1 MAKMNE
7 NERKVDLKIGSDS
20 VSSFIKK
27 NISIICMLFLL
38 SGPIIDFVTGVML
51 HIFDISLTLGLVLR
65 ILFLFFIFYVTTFIY
80 NKKNNLLYY
89 GIFIIYLLLFILGLA
104 LFKDNPNYFREIQ
117 NTFRLFYF
125 PLLLISLFSIRKEI
139 KISNISL
146 VITLCLYLILIFI
159 PLALGIG
166 FESYAIT
173 KEGTLGFYNSANEI
187 SAIIAILT
195 PILFI
200 IFYESKNIIFKLFIT
215 FIYFVVILSVGTKT
229 PLLALII
236 SLFVVFIYILYKS
249 IVDKKYHI
257 VTTFTAII
265 VALSLVVIIVA
276 PRTSFYNNIEVHLN
290 YLKVDNIFDIFK
302 DKELVD
308 HFIFSQRLTFLNNK
322 EKIYDESNTYQKLFG
337 LGYYDNGKEL
347 KSIEMDYFDVYY
359 NQGVVGFI
367 IFFVPYIYVL
377 ISVLRE
383 RNCFSF
389 RQLMLYLSLFLV
401 IVLSLFTGHI
411 ITAPSVSLIV
421 CFILLSLTKKDKKEL
436 LFTGVNLNIGG
447 IEKSLVN
454 LVNRIDKDKYKVTI
468 ILEEKEGELLEKLD
482 KSIEVKEF
490 KVSNNSNKIFR
501 KVVNLIRR
509 CTYSIFN
516 YHTYDFSCCYATY
529 SYSGNKIT
537 RLSSL
542 NNSIYIHSDYSYI
555 YPDLEDFRRF
565 FDTRDIYD
573 FKTIFFVSNESRH
586 KFTKIYPGLKDRC
599 LVFNNFI
606 NILEIESLSNEK
618 ISLTKPR
625 GKTLFVFVGR
635 LDDVSKKLGRAFKL
649 VSSLDKVMFWVVGD
663 GPSKDEY
670 IKEVKKLGIED
681 KVVFVGS
688 KINPYPYI
696 KRADYL
702 ILTSNYEGFPV
713 VYLEGLAL
721 KKKLITTIK
730 VSDDVIKTGKNYGE
744 VIPTNDRKMLEQV
757 REILNSKDK
766 KDISLDLEEIQNMRM
781 KKLETIFDGGDF

>member
-1 MAKMNE
+1 M
-7 NERKVDLKIGSDS
+7 
-20 VSSFIKK
+20 SSFIKK

-38 SGPIIDFVTGVML
+38 SGPIIDFITGVML

-65 ILFLFFIFYVTTFIY
+65 ILFLFFIFYVATFIY
-80 NKKNNLLYY
+80 KKKSNLVYF
-89 GIFIIYLLLFILGLA
+89 GIFGIYLLLFILGLT
-104 LFKDNPNYFREIQ
+104 LFKENPNYFREIQ
-117 NTFRLFYF
+117 NAFRLFYF

-139 KISNISL
+139 KITTLSL

-159 PLALGIG
+159 PLALGVG

-200 IFYESKNIIFKLFIT
+200 IFYESKNLIFKLFIT
-215 FIYFVVILSVGTKT
+215 FIYLVVILSVGTKT

-249 IVDKKYHI
+249 FIDKKYHV

-265 VALSLVVIIVA
+265 VALGLVLIIVA
-276 PRTSFYNNIEVHLN
+276 PRTSFYKNIEVHLD

-302 DKELVD
+302 DERLVD

-322 EKIYDESNTYQKLFG
+322 EKLYDEANTYQKIFG

-359 NQGVVGFI
+359 NQGVAGFI

-377 ISVLRE
+377 ISVLQE
-383 RNCFSF
+383 RKAFSF
-389 RQLMLYLSLFLV
+389 RQLMLYLSLFLI

-411 ITAPSVSLIV
+411 ITAPAVSGLV
-421 CFILLSLTKKDKKEL
+421 SFILLSLVKNDKKCL
-436 LFTGVNLNIGG
+436 LFTGVNLKLGG

-454 LVNRIDKDKYKVTI
+454 LVNKIDKNKYQVTI
-468 ILEEKEGELLEKLD
+468 ILEEAKGELLEKLD
-482 KSIEVKEF
+482 KSIKVKEF
-490 KVSNNSNKIFR
+490 KVSNNKNKIIR
-501 KVVNLIRR
+501 KGVNILRR
-509 CTYSIFN
+509 CSYALFN
-516 YHTYDFSCCYATY
+516 YHTFDFSCCYATY
-529 SYSGNKIT
+529 SYSGNKISK
-537 RLSSL
+537 LSSI
-542 NNSIYIHSDYSYI
+542 NNSIYVHSDYSYI

-565 FDTRDIYD
+565 FDTRGIYD
-573 FKTIFFVSNESRH
+573 FKTIFFVSLESCR
-586 KFTKIYPGLKDRC
+586 KFTKIYPFLKNRC
-599 LVFNNFI
+599 FVFNNFI
-606 NILEIESLSNEK
+606 NLEEIETLSKEK

-635 LDDVSKKLGRAFKL
+635 LDDASKKLGRAFKL
-649 VSSLDKVMFWVVGD
+649 VANFDNVVLWVVGD
-663 GPSKDEY
+663 GPSREDY
-670 IKEVKKLGIED
+670 VKEVNKLKIED
-681 KVVFVGS
+681 RVVFVGS
-688 KINPYPYI
+688 KINPYPYM
-696 KRADYL
+696 KKGDYL
-702 ILTSNYEGFPV
+702 ILTSLYEGFPV

-730 VSDDVIKTGKNYGE
+730 VSDDYLKIGKNYGE
-744 VIPTNDRKMLEQV
+744 VIPSNEAKMLEKV
-757 REILNSKDK
+757 KEILNNK
-766 KDISLDLEEIQNMRM
+766 KKTDTFLDLEEIQNRRM
-781 KKLETIFDGGDF
+781 EKLETIFDGGDF

>member
-1 MAKMNE
+1 M
-7 NERKVDLKIGSDS
+7 
-20 VSSFIKK
+20 SSFVKK

-51 HIFDISLTLGLVLR
+51 HIFDVSLTLGLVLR
-65 ILFLFFIFYVTTFIY
+65 MLFLLFIFYVTTFIY

-89 GIFIIYLLLFILGLA
+89 GIFVIYLLFFILGLA

-117 NTFRLFYF
+117 NTVRMFYF
-125 PLLLISLFSIRKEI
+125 PLLLLSLFSIRKEL
-139 KISNISL
+139 KITSLSL
-146 VITLCLYLILIFI
+146 VITLCLYLVLIFI
-159 PLALGIG
+159 PLALGVG

-195 PILFI
+195 PVLFI
-200 IFYESKNIIFKLFIT
+200 IFYESKNVIFKLFIT

-236 SLFVVFIYILYKS
+236 SLCVVFIYILYKAFK
-249 IVDKKYHI
+249 DKKYHV
-257 VTTFTAII
+257 VTTFTAIV
-265 VALSLVVIIVA
+265 VALAIVVIVIA
-276 PRTSFYNNIEVHLN
+276 PRTSFYKNIEVHLD
-290 YLKVDNIFDIFK
+290 YLKVDDIFDIFK
-302 DKELVD
+302 EERLVD
-308 HFIFSQRLTFLNNK
+308 HFIFSQRLTFLHNK
-322 EKIYDESNTYQKLFG
+322 DRLYDNANPYQKLFG
-337 LGYYDNGKEL
+337 IGYYKDNGKEL

-367 IFFVPYIYVL
+367 IFFAPYIYVL
-377 ISVLRE
+377 ISVIGE
-383 RNCFSF
+383 RKMFSF
-389 RQLMLYLSLFLV
+389 RQLMMYLSLFLV
-401 IVLSLFTGHI
+401 IILSLFTGHI

-421 CFILLSLTKKDKKEL
+421 CFLLLSVVKKERKEL

-454 LVNRIDKDKYKVTI
+454 LVNKIDKDKYRVTI

-482 KSIEVKEF
+482 KSIVVKEF
-490 KVSNNSNKIFR
+490 KVSNNRNKIFR
-501 KVVNLIRR
+501 KVINLLRR
-509 CTYSIFN
+509 CTYSIFK

-529 SYSGNKIT
+529 SYSGNKIA
-537 RLSSL
+537 RIASL

-573 FKTIFFVSNESRH
+573 FKTIFFVSNEACR

-606 NILEIESLSNEK
+606 DVEKIESLSKEK

-649 VSSLDKVMFWVVGD
+649 VESLDNVVLWVVGD
-663 GPSKDEY
+663 GPSKDDY
-670 IKEVKKLGIED
+670 VKEVKKLKIED
-681 KVVFVGS
+681 RVVFVGS
-688 KINPYPYI
+688 KINPYPYM

-730 VSDDVIKTGKNYGE
+730 VSDDMIKIGKNYGE
-744 VIPTNDRKMLEQV
+744 VIPFNEKKMIEKVKEVLTSKEK
-757 REILNSKDK
+757 REVSLN
-766 KDISLDLEEIQNMRM
+766 IEEIRDERM
-781 KKLETIFDGGDF
+781 KKLETIFDGGEF

>member
-1 MAKMNE
+1 MTT
-7 NERKVDLKIGSDS
+7 
-20 VSSFIKK
+20 FIKK

-51 HIFDISLTLGLVLR
+51 HIFDVSLTLGLILR
-65 ILFLFFIFYVTTFIY
+65 LLFLFFIFYITTFIY

-104 LFKDNPNYFREIQ
+104 IFKDNPNYFKEIQ
-117 NTFRLFYF
+117 NTFRVFYF
-125 PLLLISLFSIRKEI
+125 PLLLFSLFSIRKEI
-139 KISNISL
+139 KITNLSL
-146 VITLCLYLILIFI
+146 VLMLIFYLILIFV
-159 PLALGIG
+159 PLVLGVG

-187 SAIIAILT
+187 SGIISITT
-195 PILFI
+195 PLLFI
-200 IFYESKNIIFKLFIT
+200 IFYESKNLIFKLFIT
-215 FIYFVVILSVGTKT
+215 FIYFSVILSVGTKT
-229 PLLALII
+229 PLLSLII
-236 SLFVVFIYILYKS
+236 CLFVIFIYILYKS
-249 IVDKKYHI
+249 CVLKKYKLVSTFLAI
-257 VTTFTAII
+257 VVSF
-265 VALSLVVIIVA
+265 SLVLILII
-276 PRTSFYNNIEVHLN
+276 PKTNFYKNIEVHLD
-290 YLKVDNIFDIFK
+290 YLKVDNIFEIFK
-302 DKELVD
+302 ERKLVD
-308 HFIFSQRLTFLNNK
+308 HFIFSQRLTFLDNK
-322 EKIYDESNTYQKLFG
+322 SNYYSDASLYQKLFG
-337 LGYYDNGKEL
+337 LGYCDNGKEL

-359 NQGVVGFI
+359 NQGLFGFV
-367 IFFVPYIYVL
+367 IFFGPYIYVL
-377 ISVLRE
+377 VALFEEQRKFNFRE
-383 RNCFSF
+383 I
-389 RQLMLYLSLFLV
+389 MLYLSLFLV
-401 IVLSLFTGHI
+401 LILSLFTGHI
-411 ITAPSVSLIV
+411 ITAPSVSIV
-421 CFILLSLTKKDKKEL
+421 VSFIILSIFNKEKKDL

-454 LVNRIDKDKYKVTI
+454 LVNKIDKNKYNVSI
-468 ILEEKEGELLEKLD
+468 ILEKKEGELLEKLD

-490 KVSNNSNKIFR
+490 KVSNNKNKVIR
-501 KVVNLIRR
+501 KVVNILRR

-537 RLSSL
+537 RLSSV
-542 NNSIYIHSDYSYI
+542 NNSIYIHSDYSYV

-565 FDTRDIYD
+565 FDTRNIYD

-606 NILEIESLSNEK
+606 NIYEIESLSNEK

-649 VSSLDKVMFWVVGD
+649 VSSLDKVILWVVGD
-663 GPSKDEY
+663 GPSRDIY
-670 IKEVKKLGIED
+670 QKEVKKLGIED

-730 VSDDVIKTGKNYGE
+730 VSDDVIKIGKNYGD
-744 VIPTNDRKMLEQV
+744 VIPTNEKKMLEQV

-766 KDISLDLEEIQNMRM
+766 KGVFLDLEEIQNMRM

>member
-1 MAKMNE
+1 M
-7 NERKVDLKIGSDS
+7 
-20 VSSFIKK
+20 SSFIKK

-38 SGPIIDFVTGVML
+38 SGPIIDFITGVML

-65 ILFLFFIFYVTTFIY
+65 ILFLFFIFYVATFIY
-80 NKKNNLLYY
+80 KKKSNLVYF
-89 GIFIIYLLLFILGLA
+89 GIFGIYLLLFILGLT
-104 LFKDNPNYFREIQ
+104 LFKENPNYFREIQ

-139 KISNISL
+139 KITTLSL

-200 IFYESKNIIFKLFIT
+200 IFYESKNLIFKLFIT
-215 FIYFVVILSVGTKT
+215 FIYLVVILSVGTKT

-249 IVDKKYHI
+249 FIDKKYHV

-265 VALSLVVIIVA
+265 VALGLVLIIA
-276 PRTSFYNNIEVHLN
+276 LPKTSFYKNIEVHLD
-290 YLKVDNIFDIFK
+290 YLKVDSIFDIFK
-302 DKELVD
+302 DEKLVD

-322 EKIYDESNTYQKLFG
+322 EKLYDKSNTYQKIFG

-359 NQGVVGFI
+359 NQGVAGFI
-367 IFFVPYIYVL
+367 IFFVPYIYIL
-377 ISVLRE
+377 ISVLQE
-383 RNCFSF
+383 RKAFSF
-389 RQLMLYLSLFLV
+389 RQLMLYLSLFLI

-411 ITAPSVSLIV
+411 IIAPAVSGLV
-421 CFILLSLTKKDKKEL
+421 SFILLSLVKDDKKTL
-436 LFTGVNLNIGG
+436 LFTGVNLKLGG

-454 LVNRIDKDKYKVTI
+454 LVNKIDKNKYQVTI
-468 ILEEKEGELLEKLD
+468 ILEEAKGELLEKLD
-482 KSIEVKEF
+482 KSIKVKEF
-490 KVSNNSNKIFR
+490 KVSNNKNKIIR
-501 KVVNLIRR
+501 KGVNILRR
-509 CTYSIFN
+509 CSYALFN
-516 YHTYDFSCCYATY
+516 YHTFDFSCCYATY
-529 SYSGNKIT
+529 SYSGNKISK
-537 RLSSL
+537 LSSI
-542 NNSIYIHSDYSYI
+542 NNSIYVHSDYSYI

-565 FDTRDIYD
+565 FDTRGIYD
-573 FKTIFFVSNESRH
+573 FKTIFFVSLESCR
-586 KFTKIYPGLKDRC
+586 KFTKIYPFLKNRC
-599 LVFNNFI
+599 FVFNNFI
-606 NILEIESLSNEK
+606 NLEEIETLSKEK

-635 LDDVSKKLGRAFKL
+635 LDDASKKLGRAFKL
-649 VSSLDKVMFWVVGD
+649 VANLDNVVLWVVGD
-663 GPSKDEY
+663 GPSKEDY
-670 IKEVKKLGIED
+670 VKEVKKLKIED
-681 KVVFVGS
+681 RVIFVGS
-688 KINPYPYI
+688 KINPYPYM
-696 KRADYL
+696 KKGDYL
-702 ILTSNYEGFPV
+702 ILTSLYEGFPV

-730 VSDDVIKTGKNYGE
+730 VSDDYLKIGKNYGE
-744 VIPTNDRKMLEQV
+744 VIPSNV
-757 REILNSKDK
+757 RE
-766 KDISLDLEEIQNMRM
+766 
-781 KKLETIFDGGDF
+781 G

>member
-1 MAKMNE
+1 M
-7 NERKVDLKIGSDS
+7 
-20 VSSFIKK
+20 SSFVKK

-51 HIFDISLTLGLVLR
+51 HIFDVSLTLGLVLR
-65 ILFLFFIFYVTTFIY
+65 MLFLLFIFYVTTFIY
-80 NKKNNLLYY
+80 NNKNNLLYY
-89 GIFIIYLLLFILGLA
+89 GIFVIYLLLFILGLA

-117 NTFRLFYF
+117 NTVRMFYF
-125 PLLLISLFSIRKEI
+125 PLLLLSLFSIRKEL
-139 KISNISL
+139 KITSLSL
-146 VITLCLYLILIFI
+146 VITLCLYLVLIFI
-159 PLALGIG
+159 PLALGVG

-195 PILFI
+195 PVLFI
-200 IFYESKNIIFKLFIT
+200 IFYESKNVIFKLFIT

-236 SLFVVFIYILYKS
+236 SLCVVFIYILYKAFK
-249 IVDKKYHI
+249 DKKYHV
-257 VTTFTAII
+257 VTTFTAIV
-265 VALSLVVIIVA
+265 VALAIVVIVIA
-276 PRTSFYNNIEVHLN
+276 PRTSFYKNIEVHLD
-290 YLKVDNIFDIFK
+290 YLKVDDIFDIFK
-302 DKELVD
+302 EERLVD
-308 HFIFSQRLTFLNNK
+308 HFIFSQRLTFLHNK
-322 EKIYDESNTYQKLFG
+322 DRLYDNANPYQKLFG
-337 LGYYDNGKEL
+337 IGYYKDNGKEL

-367 IFFVPYIYVL
+367 IFFAPYIYVL
-377 ISVLRE
+377 ISVIGE
-383 RNCFSF
+383 RKMFSF
-389 RQLMLYLSLFLV
+389 RQLMMYLSLFLV
-401 IVLSLFTGHI
+401 IILSLFTGHI

-421 CFILLSLTKKDKKEL
+421 CFLLLSVVKKERKEL

-454 LVNRIDKDKYKVTI
+454 LVNKIDKDKYRVTI

-482 KSIEVKEF
+482 KSIVVKEF
-490 KVSNNSNKIFR
+490 KVSNNRNKIFR
-501 KVVNLIRR
+501 KVINLLRR
-509 CTYSIFN
+509 CTYSIFK

-529 SYSGNKIT
+529 SYSGNKIA
-537 RLSSL
+537 RIASL

-573 FKTIFFVSNESRH
+573 FKTIFFVSNEACR

-606 NILEIESLSNEK
+606 DVEKIESLSKEK

-649 VSSLDKVMFWVVGD
+649 VESLDNVVLWVVGD
-663 GPSKDEY
+663 GPSKDDY
-670 IKEVKKLGIED
+670 VKEVKKLKIED
-681 KVVFVGS
+681 RVVFVGS
-688 KINPYPYI
+688 KINPYPYM

-730 VSDDVIKTGKNYGE
+730 VSDDMIKIGKNYGE
-744 VIPTNDRKMLEQV
+744 VIPFNEKKMIEKVKEVLTSKEK
-757 REILNSKDK
+757 REVSLN
-766 KDISLDLEEIQNMRM
+766 IEEIQDERM
-781 KKLETIFDGGDF
+781 KKLETIFDGGEF

>member
-1 MAKMNE
+1 M
-7 NERKVDLKIGSDS
+7 
-20 VSSFIKK
+20 SSFIKK

-65 ILFLFFIFYVTTFIY
+65 ILFLFFIFYVATFIY
-80 NKKNNLLYY
+80 KKKNNLVYF
-89 GIFIIYLLLFILGLA
+89 GIFGIYLLLFILGLT
-104 LFKDNPNYFREIQ
+104 LFKVNPNYFREIQ

-139 KISNISL
+139 KITTLSL

-159 PLALGIG
+159 PLALGVG

-195 PILFI
+195 PILFL
-200 IFYESKNIIFKLFIT
+200 IFYEGKNLIFKLFIT
-215 FIYFVVILSVGTKT
+215 FIYLVVILSVGTKT

-236 SLFVVFIYILYKS
+236 SLFVVFIYILYKAF
-249 IVDKKYHI
+249 IDKKYHV

-265 VALSLVVIIVA
+265 VALSLVVILII
-276 PRTSFYNNIEVHLN
+276 PRTNFYKNIEVHLD
-290 YLKVDNIFDIFK
+290 YLKVDSIFDIFK
-302 DKELVD
+302 DEKLVD

-322 EKIYDESNTYQKLFG
+322 EKLYDKSNTYQKIFG

-377 ISVLRE
+377 ISVLQE
-383 RNCFSF
+383 RKAFSF

-411 ITAPSVSLIV
+411 ITAPAVSGFV
-421 CFILLSLTKKDKKEL
+421 SFILLSLVKNDKKSL
-436 LFTGVNLNIGG
+436 LFTGVNLKLGG

-454 LVNRIDKDKYKVTI
+454 LVNKIDKNKYQVTI
-468 ILEEKEGELLEKLD
+468 ILEDAKGELLEKLD
-482 KSIEVKEF
+482 KSIKVKEF
-490 KVSNNSNKIFR
+490 KVSNNKNKIIR
-501 KVVNLIRR
+501 KGINILRR
-509 CTYSIFN
+509 CSYALFN
-516 YHTYDFSCCYATY
+516 YHTFDFSCCYATY
-529 SYSGNKIT
+529 SYSGNKISK
-537 RLSSL
+537 LSSI
-542 NNSIYIHSDYSYI
+542 NNSIYVHSDYSYI

-565 FDTRDIYD
+565 FDTRGIYD
-573 FKTIFFVSNESRH
+573 FKTIFFVSSESCR
-586 KFTKIYPGLKDRC
+586 KFTKIYPFLKNRC
-599 LVFNNFI
+599 FVFNNFI
-606 NILEIESLSNEK
+606 NLEEIEALSKEK

-649 VSSLDKVMFWVVGD
+649 VESLNNVILWVVGD
-663 GPSKDEY
+663 GPSKDNY
-670 IKEVKKLGIED
+670 VKEVKRLKIED
-681 KVVFVGS
+681 RVIFVGS
-688 KINPYPYI
+688 KINPYPYM
-696 KRADYL
+696 KKSDYL

-721 KKKLITTIK
+721 KKRLITTIK
-730 VSDDVIKTGKNYGE
+730 VSDDVIKIGKNYGE
-744 VIPTNDRKMLEQV
+744 VIPTNDVKMIEQV
-757 REILNSKDK
+757 KEILKSKEK
-766 KDISLDLEEIQNMRM
+766 QEISLDIEKIQELRM
-781 KKLETIFDGGDF
+781 KKLESIFDGGDF

>member
-1 MAKMNE
+1 M
-7 NERKVDLKIGSDS
+7 
-20 VSSFIKK
+20 SSFIKK

-65 ILFLFFIFYVTTFIY
+65 ILFLFFIFYVATFIY
-80 NKKNNLLYY
+80 KKKSNLVYF
-89 GIFIIYLLLFILGLA
+89 GIFGIYLLLFILGLT
-104 LFKDNPNYFREIQ
+104 LFKENPNYFREIQ

-139 KISNISL
+139 KITTLSL

-159 PLALGIG
+159 PLALGVG

-187 SAIIAILT
+187 SAVIAILT

-200 IFYESKNIIFKLFIT
+200 IFYESKNLIFKLFIT
-215 FIYFVVILSVGTKT
+215 FIYLVVILSVGTKT

-249 IVDKKYHI
+249 FIDKKYHV

-265 VALSLVVIIVA
+265 VALGLVLIIA
-276 PRTSFYNNIEVHLN
+276 LPKTSFYKNIEVHLD

-302 DKELVD
+302 DERLVD

-322 EKIYDESNTYQKLFG
+322 EKLYDEANTYQKIFG

-359 NQGVVGFI
+359 NQGVAGFI

-377 ISVLRE
+377 ISVLQE
-383 RNCFSF
+383 RKAFSF
-389 RQLMLYLSLFLV
+389 RQLMLYLSLFLI

-411 ITAPSVSLIV
+411 ITAPAVSGLV
-421 CFILLSLTKKDKKEL
+421 SFILLSLVKNDKKCL
-436 LFTGVNLNIGG
+436 LFTGVNLKLGG

-454 LVNRIDKDKYKVTI
+454 LVNKIDKNKYQVTI
-468 ILEEKEGELLEKLD
+468 ILEDAKGELLEKLD
-482 KSIEVKEF
+482 KSINVKEF
-490 KVSNNSNKIFR
+490 KVSNNKNKIIR
-501 KVVNLIRR
+501 KGVNILRR
-509 CTYSIFN
+509 CSYALFN
-516 YHTYDFSCCYATY
+516 YHTFDFSCCYATY
-529 SYSGNKIT
+529 SYSGNKISK
-537 RLSSL
+537 LSSI
-542 NNSIYIHSDYSYI
+542 NNSIYVHSDYSYI

-565 FDTRDIYD
+565 FDTRGIYD
-573 FKTIFFVSNESRH
+573 FKTIFFVSLESCR
-586 KFTKIYPGLKDRC
+586 KFTKIYPFLKNRC
-599 LVFNNFI
+599 FVFNNFI
-606 NILEIESLSNEK
+606 NLEEIEILSKEK

-635 LDDVSKKLGRAFKL
+635 LDDASKKLGRAFKL
-649 VSSLDKVMFWVVGD
+649 VANLDNVVLWVVGD
-663 GPSKDEY
+663 GPSREDY
-670 IKEVKKLGIED
+670 VKEVKKLKIED
-681 KVVFVGS
+681 RVIFVGS
-688 KINPYPYI
+688 KINPYPYM
-696 KRADYL
+696 KKGDYL
-702 ILTSNYEGFPV
+702 ILTSLYEGFPV

-730 VSDDVIKTGKNYGE
+730 VSDDYLKIGKNYGE
-744 VIPTNDRKMLEQV
+744 VIPSNEMKMLEKV
-757 REILNSKDK
+757 KEILNSKK
-766 KDISLDLEEIQNMRM
+766 KTDTFLDLEEIQNVRM
-781 KKLETIFDGGDF
+781 EKLETIFDGGDF

>member
-1 MAKMNE
+1 M
-7 NERKVDLKIGSDS
+7 
-20 VSSFIKK
+20 SSFIKK
-27 NISIICMLFLL
+27 NISIICMLFIL

-51 HIFDISLTLGLVLR
+51 HVFDISLTLGLILR
-65 ILFLFFIFYVTTFIY
+65 VLFLFFIFYVTTFIY

-89 GIFIIYLLLFILGLA
+89 GIFVIYLLLFILGLT

-117 NTFRLFYF
+117 NTVRMFYF
-125 PLLLISLFSIRKEI
+125 PLLLLSLFSIKKEI
-139 KISNISL
+139 KITSLSL
-146 VITLCLYLILIFI
+146 VITLCLYLVLIFI
-159 PLALGIG
+159 PLVLGVG

-200 IFYESKNIIFKLFIT
+200 IFYESKNVIFKLFIT
-215 FIYFVVILSVGTKT
+215 FIYLVVILSVGTKT

-236 SLFVVFIYILYKS
+236 SLCVVFIYILYKAF
-249 IVDKKYHI
+249 IDKKYHI
-257 VTTFTAII
+257 VTTFTAIVI
-265 VALSLVVIIVA
+265 ALSLVIIVIA
-276 PRTSFYNNIEVHLN
+276 PRTSFYKNIEVHLN
-290 YLKVDNIFDIFK
+290 YLKVDNILDIFK
-302 DKELVD
+302 DKKLVD

-322 EKIYDESNTYQKLFG
+322 EKLYDKSNTYQKLFG
-337 LGYYDNGKEL
+337 IGYYNDNGKEL

-359 NQGVVGFI
+359 NQGIVGFI
-367 IFFVPYIYVL
+367 IFFVPYIYILV
-377 ISVLRE
+377 SVINE
-383 RNCFSF
+383 RKDSSF

-401 IVLSLFTGHI
+401 IILSLFTGHI

-421 CFILLSLTKKDKKEL
+421 CFLLLSIIKKEKKEL

-454 LVNRIDKDKYKVTI
+454 LVNKIDKDKYRVTI
-468 ILEEKEGELLEKLD
+468 ILEEKEGKLLERLD

-490 KVSNNSNKIFR
+490 RVSNNKNKVVR
-501 KVVNLIRR
+501 RVVNLLRR
-509 CTYSIFN
+509 CTYTIFN

-542 NNSIYIHSDYSYI
+542 NNSIYVHSDYSYI
-555 YPDLEDFRRF
+555 YPDLEDFRCF

-573 FKTIFFVSNESRH
+573 FKTIFFVSNESCR
-586 KFTKIYPGLKDRC
+586 KFTKIYPGLKSRC

-606 NILEIESLSNEK
+606 DVSEIESLSKER
-618 ISLTKPR
+618 ISLSKPR

-649 VSSLDKVMFWVVGD
+649 VASLDKAILWVVGD
-663 GPSKDEY
+663 GPSREDYKR
-670 IKEVKKLGIED
+670 EVKKLGIEE
-681 KVVFVGS
+681 KVVFLGS
-688 KINPYPYI
+688 KTNPYPYM

-721 KKKLITTIK
+721 KKELITTIK
-730 VSDDVIKTGKNYGE
+730 VSDDVIKIGKNYGE
-744 VIPTNDRKMLEQV
+744 VIPTNDKKMLERV
-757 REILNSKDK
+757 KEILSSKDK
-766 KDISLDLEEIQNMRM
+766 EKVTLNIEEIQNMRM
-781 KKLETIFDGGDF
+781 EKLEAIFDGGDF

>member
-1 MAKMNE
+1 M
-7 NERKVDLKIGSDS
+7 
-20 VSSFIKK
+20 SSFIKK

-65 ILFLFFIFYVTTFIY
+65 ILFLFFIFYVATFIY
-80 NKKNNLLYY
+80 KKKSNLVYF
-89 GIFIIYLLLFILGLA
+89 GIFGIYLLLFILGLT
-104 LFKDNPNYFREIQ
+104 LFKENPNYFREIQ

-139 KISNISL
+139 KITTLSL

-159 PLALGIG
+159 PLALGVG

-200 IFYESKNIIFKLFIT
+200 IFYESKNLIFKLFIT
-215 FIYFVVILSVGTKT
+215 FIYLVVILSVGTKT

-249 IVDKKYHI
+249 FIDKKYHV

-265 VALSLVVIIVA
+265 VALGLVLIIVA
-276 PRTSFYNNIEVHLN
+276 PRTSFYKNIEVHLD

-302 DKELVD
+302 DERLVD

-322 EKIYDESNTYQKLFG
+322 EKLYDEANTYQKIFG

-359 NQGVVGFI
+359 NQGVAGFI

-377 ISVLRE
+377 ISVLQE
-383 RNCFSF
+383 RKAFSF
-389 RQLMLYLSLFLV
+389 RQLMLYLSLFLI

-411 ITAPSVSLIV
+411 ITAPAVSGLV
-421 CFILLSLTKKDKKEL
+421 SFILLSLVKNDKKCL
-436 LFTGVNLNIGG
+436 LFTGVNLKLGG

-454 LVNRIDKDKYKVTI
+454 LVNKIDKNKYQVTI
-468 ILEEKEGELLEKLD
+468 ILEDAKGELLEKLD
-482 KSIEVKEF
+482 KSINVKEF
-490 KVSNNSNKIFR
+490 KVSNNKNKIIR
-501 KVVNLIRR
+501 KGVNILRR
-509 CTYSIFN
+509 CSYALFN
-516 YHTYDFSCCYATY
+516 YHTFDFSCCYATY
-529 SYSGNKIT
+529 SYSGNKISK
-537 RLSSL
+537 LSSI
-542 NNSIYIHSDYSYI
+542 NNSIYVHSDYSYI

-565 FDTRDIYD
+565 FDTRGIYD
-573 FKTIFFVSNESRH
+573 FKTIFFVSLESCR
-586 KFTKIYPGLKDRC
+586 KFTKIYPFLKNRC
-599 LVFNNFI
+599 FVFNNFI
-606 NILEIESLSNEK
+606 NLEEIDALSKEK

-635 LDDVSKKLGRAFKL
+635 LDDASKKLGRAFKL
-649 VSSLDKVMFWVVGD
+649 VANFDNVVLWVVGD
-663 GPSKDEY
+663 GPSREDY
-670 IKEVKKLGIED
+670 VKEVKKLKIED
-681 KVVFVGS
+681 RVVFVGS
-688 KINPYPYI
+688 KINPYPYM
-696 KRADYL
+696 KKGDYL
-702 ILTSNYEGFPV
+702 ILTSLYEGFPV

-730 VSDDVIKTGKNYGE
+730 VSDDYLKIGKNYGE
-744 VIPTNDRKMLEQV
+744 VIPSNEMKMLEKV
-757 REILNSKDK
+757 KEILNSKK
-766 KDISLDLEEIQNMRM
+766 KTDTFLDLEEIQNVRM
-781 KKLETIFDGGDF
+781 EKLETIFDGGDF

>member
-1 MAKMNE
+1 M
-7 NERKVDLKIGSDS
+7 
-20 VSSFIKK
+20 SSFIKK

-65 ILFLFFIFYVTTFIY
+65 ILFLFFIFYVATFIY
-80 NKKNNLLYY
+80 KKKSNLVYF
-89 GIFIIYLLLFILGLA
+89 GIFGIYLLLFILGLT
-104 LFKDNPNYFREIQ
+104 LFKENPNYFREIQ

-139 KISNISL
+139 KITTLSL

-159 PLALGIG
+159 PLALGVG

-200 IFYESKNIIFKLFIT
+200 IFYESKNLIFKLFIT
-215 FIYFVVILSVGTKT
+215 FIYLVVILSVGTKT

-249 IVDKKYHI
+249 FIDKKYHV

-265 VALSLVVIIVA
+265 VALGLVLIIVA
-276 PRTSFYNNIEVHLN
+276 PRTSFYKNIEVHLD

-302 DKELVD
+302 DERLVD

-322 EKIYDESNTYQKLFG
+322 EKLYDEANTYQKIFG

-359 NQGVVGFI
+359 NQGVAGFI

-377 ISVLRE
+377 ISVLQE
-383 RNCFSF
+383 RKAFSF
-389 RQLMLYLSLFLV
+389 RQLMLYLSLFLI

-411 ITAPSVSLIV
+411 ITAPAVSGLV
-421 CFILLSLTKKDKKEL
+421 SFILLSLVKNDKKCL
-436 LFTGVNLNIGG
+436 LFTGVNLKLGG

-454 LVNRIDKDKYKVTI
+454 LVNKIDKNKYQVTI
-468 ILEEKEGELLEKLD
+468 ILEDAKGELLEKLD
-482 KSIEVKEF
+482 KSINVKEF
-490 KVSNNSNKIFR
+490 KVSNNKNKIIR
-501 KVVNLIRR
+501 KGVNILRR
-509 CTYSIFN
+509 CSYALFN
-516 YHTYDFSCCYATY
+516 YHTFDFSCCYATY
-529 SYSGNKIT
+529 SYSGNKISK
-537 RLSSL
+537 LSSI
-542 NNSIYIHSDYSYI
+542 NNSIYVHSDYSYI

-565 FDTRDIYD
+565 FDTRGIYD
-573 FKTIFFVSNESRH
+573 FKTIFFVSLESCR
-586 KFTKIYPGLKDRC
+586 KFTKIYPFLKNRC
-599 LVFNNFI
+599 FVFNNFI
-606 NILEIESLSNEK
+606 NLEEIEALSKEK

-635 LDDVSKKLGRAFKL
+635 LDDASKKLGRAFKL
-649 VSSLDKVMFWVVGD
+649 VANFDNVVLWVVGD
-663 GPSKDEY
+663 GPSREDY
-670 IKEVKKLGIED
+670 VKEVKKLKIED
-681 KVVFVGS
+681 RVVFVGS
-688 KINPYPYI
+688 KINPYPYM
-696 KRADYL
+696 KKGDYL
-702 ILTSNYEGFPV
+702 ILTSLYEGFPV

-730 VSDDVIKTGKNYGE
+730 VSDDYLKIGKNYGE
-744 VIPTNDRKMLEQV
+744 VIPSNEMKMLEKV
-757 REILNSKDK
+757 KEILNSKK
-766 KDISLDLEEIQNMRM
+766 KTDTFLDLEEIQNVRM
-781 KKLETIFDGGDF
+781 EKLETIFDGGDF

>member
-1 MAKMNE
+1 M
-7 NERKVDLKIGSDS
+7 
-20 VSSFIKK
+20 SSFIKK

-65 ILFLFFIFYVTTFIY
+65 ILFLFFIFYVATFIY
-80 NKKNNLLYY
+80 KKKSNLVYF
-89 GIFIIYLLLFILGLA
+89 GIFGIYLLLFILGLT
-104 LFKDNPNYFREIQ
+104 LFKENPNYFREIQ

-139 KISNISL
+139 KITTLSL

-159 PLALGIG
+159 PLALGVG

-200 IFYESKNIIFKLFIT
+200 IFYESKNLIFKLFIT
-215 FIYFVVILSVGTKT
+215 FIYLVVILSVGTKT

-249 IVDKKYHI
+249 FIDKKYHV

-265 VALSLVVIIVA
+265 VALGLVLIIA
-276 PRTSFYNNIEVHLN
+276 LPKTSFYKNIEVHLD

-302 DKELVD
+302 DEKLVD

-322 EKIYDESNTYQKLFG
+322 EKLYDEANTYQKIFG

-359 NQGVVGFI
+359 NQGVIGFI

-377 ISVLRE
+377 ISVLQE
-383 RNCFSF
+383 RKAFSF
-389 RQLMLYLSLFLV
+389 RQLMLYLSLFLI

-411 ITAPSVSLIV
+411 ITAPAVSGLV
-421 CFILLSLTKKDKKEL
+421 SFILLSLVKDDKKSL
-436 LFTGVNLNIGG
+436 LFTGVNLKLGG

-454 LVNRIDKDKYKVTI
+454 LVNKIDKNKYQVTI
-468 ILEEKEGELLEKLD
+468 ILEDAKGELLEKLD
-482 KSIEVKEF
+482 KSIKVKEF
-490 KVSNNSNKIFR
+490 KVSNNKNKIIR
-501 KVVNLIRR
+501 KGINILRR
-509 CTYSIFN
+509 CVYALFN
-516 YHTYDFSCCYATY
+516 YHTFDFSCCYATY
-529 SYSGNKIT
+529 SYSGNKISK
-537 RLSSL
+537 LSSI
-542 NNSIYIHSDYSYI
+542 NNSIYVHSDYSYI

-565 FDTRDIYD
+565 FDTRGIYD
-573 FKTIFFVSNESRH
+573 FKTIFFVSLESCR
-586 KFTKIYPGLKDRC
+586 KFTKIYPSLKNRC
-599 LVFNNFI
+599 FVFNNFI
-606 NILEIESLSNEK
+606 NLEEIEALSKEK

-635 LDDVSKKLGRAFKL
+635 LDDASKKLGRAFKL
-649 VSSLDKVMFWVVGD
+649 VANLDNVVLWVVGD
-663 GPSKDEY
+663 GPSREDY
-670 IKEVKKLGIED
+670 VKEVKKLKIED
-681 KVVFVGS
+681 RVIFVGS
-688 KINPYPYI
+688 KINPYPYM
-696 KRADYL
+696 KKGDYL
-702 ILTSNYEGFPV
+702 ILTSLYEGFPV

-730 VSDDVIKTGKNYGE
+730 VSDDYLKIGKNYGE
-744 VIPTNDRKMLEQV
+744 VIPSNEMKMLEKV
-757 REILNSKDK
+757 KGILNNK
-766 KDISLDLEEIQNMRM
+766 KKTDTFLDLEEIQNMRM
-781 KKLETIFDGGDF
+781 EKLETIFDGGDF

>member
-1 MAKMNE
+1 M
-7 NERKVDLKIGSDS
+7 
-20 VSSFIKK
+20 SSFIKK

-51 HIFDISLTLGLVLR
+51 HIFDVSLTLGLVLR

-89 GIFIIYLLLFILGLA
+89 GIFGIYLLLFILGLA

-117 NTFRLFYF
+117 NTVRMFYF
-125 PLLLISLFSIRKEI
+125 PLLLLSLFSIRKEL
-139 KISNISL
+139 KITSLSL

-159 PLALGIG
+159 PLALGVG

-195 PILFI
+195 PVLFI
-200 IFYESKNIIFKLFIT
+200 IFYESKNVIFKLFIT

-236 SLFVVFIYILYKS
+236 SLCVVFVYILYKAFK
-249 IVDKKYHI
+249 DKKYHV

-276 PRTSFYNNIEVHLN
+276 PRTSFYKNIEVHLD

-302 DKELVD
+302 EERLVD
-308 HFIFSQRLTFLNNK
+308 HFIFSQRLTFLHNK
-322 EKIYDESNTYQKLFG
+322 DRLYDNANPYQKLFG
-337 LGYYDNGKEL
+337 IGYYKDNGKEL

-359 NQGVVGFI
+359 NQGIVGFI

-377 ISVLRE
+377 ISVLQE
-383 RNCFSF
+383 RNSFSF

-421 CFILLSLTKKDKKEL
+421 CFLLLSLTKKDKKEL

-454 LVNRIDKDKYKVTI
+454 LVNKIDKDKYRVTI
-468 ILEEKEGELLEKLD
+468 ILEKKEGELLEKLD
-482 KSIEVKEF
+482 KSIVVKEF
-490 KVSNNSNKIFR
+490 KVSNNRNKIFR
-501 KVVNLIRR
+501 KVVNLLRR

-537 RLSSL
+537 RISSL

-573 FKTIFFVSNESRH
+573 FKTIFFVSNEACR

-606 NILEIESLSNEK
+606 DVEKIEFLSKEK

-649 VSSLDKVMFWVVGD
+649 VESIDDVVLWVVGD
-663 GPSKDEY
+663 GPSKDDY
-670 IKEVKKLGIED
+670 VKEVKRLKIKD
-681 KVVFVGS
+681 RVVFIGS
-688 KINPYPYI
+688 KINPYPYM

-730 VSDDVIKTGKNYGE
+730 VSDDVIKIGKNSGE
-744 VIPTNDRKMLEQV
+744 VIPFNEKKMIEKV
-757 REILNSKDK
+757 KEILKSKEK
-766 KDISLDLEEIQNMRM
+766 REVSLDIEKIQDKRM
-781 KKLETIFDGGDF
+781 KKLENIFDGGEF

>member
-1 MAKMNE
+1 M
-7 NERKVDLKIGSDS
+7 
-20 VSSFIKK
+20 SSFIKK

-51 HIFDISLTLGLVLR
+51 HIFDVSLTLGLILR

-89 GIFIIYLLLFILGLA
+89 GIFGIYLLLFILGLA

-117 NTFRLFYF
+117 NTVRMFYF
-125 PLLLISLFSIRKEI
+125 PLLLLSLFSIRKEI

-200 IFYESKNIIFKLFIT
+200 IFYESKNVIFKLFIT

-236 SLFVVFIYILYKS
+236 SLCVVFIYILYKAFK
-249 IVDKKYHI
+249 DKKYHV

-265 VALSLVVIIVA
+265 VALSLVVIVIA
-276 PRTSFYNNIEVHLN
+276 PRTSFYKNIEVHLD

-302 DKELVD
+302 EERLVD
-308 HFIFSQRLTFLNNK
+308 HFIFSQRLTFLHNK
-322 EKIYDESNTYQKLFG
+322 DRLYDNANPYQKLFG
-337 LGYYDNGKEL
+337 IGYYKDNGKEL

-359 NQGVVGFI
+359 NQGIVGFI
-367 IFFVPYIYVL
+367 IFFVPYLYIL
-377 ISVLRE
+377 ISVLQE
-383 RNCFSF
+383 RNSFSF

-421 CFILLSLTKKDKKEL
+421 CFLLLSLTKKDKKEL

-454 LVNRIDKDKYKVTI
+454 LVNRIDKDKYRVTI

-490 KVSNNSNKIFR
+490 KVSNNKNKVIR
-501 KVVNLIRR
+501 KVINLLRR
-509 CTYSIFN
+509 CAYSIFN

-529 SYSGNKIT
+529 SYSGNKIA
-537 RLSSL
+537 RIASL

-565 FDTRDIYD
+565 FDTRDIYY
-573 FKTIFFVSNESRH
+573 FKTIFFVSNEACR

-606 NILEIESLSNEK
+606 DVEKIEFLSKEK

-649 VSSLDKVMFWVVGD
+649 VESIDDVVLWVVGD
-663 GPSKDEY
+663 GPSKDDY
-670 IKEVKKLGIED
+670 VKEVKRLKIKD
-681 KVVFVGS
+681 RVVFIGS

-696 KRADYL
+696 KKCDYL

-730 VSDDVIKTGKNYGE
+730 VSDDMIKIGKNYGE
-744 VIPTNDRKMLEQV
+744 VIPFNEKKMIEKV
-757 REILNSKDK
+757 KEILKSKEK
-766 KDISLDLEEIQNMRM
+766 REVSLDIEEIQDKRM
-781 KKLETIFDGGDF
+781 KKLETIFDGGEF

>member
-1 MAKMNE
+1 M
-7 NERKVDLKIGSDS
+7 
-20 VSSFIKK
+20 SSFVKK

-38 SGPIIDFVTGVML
+38 SSPIIDFVTGVML
-51 HIFDISLTLGLVLR
+51 HIFDVSLTLGLVLR
-65 ILFLFFIFYVTTFIY
+65 MLFLLFIFYVTTFIY

-89 GIFIIYLLLFILGLA
+89 GIFVIYLLLFILGLA

-117 NTFRLFYF
+117 NTVRMFYF
-125 PLLLISLFSIRKEI
+125 PLLLSLFSIRKEL
-139 KISNISL
+139 KITSLSL
-146 VITLCLYLILIFI
+146 VITLCLYLVLIFI
-159 PLALGIG
+159 PLALGVG

-200 IFYESKNIIFKLFIT
+200 IFYESKNVIFKLFIT

-236 SLFVVFIYILYKS
+236 SLCVVFIYILYKAFK
-249 IVDKKYHI
+249 DKKYHV
-257 VTTFTAII
+257 VTTFTAIV
-265 VALSLVVIIVA
+265 VALAIVVIVIA
-276 PRTSFYNNIEVHLN
+276 PRTSFYKNIEVHLD

-302 DKELVD
+302 EERLVD
-308 HFIFSQRLTFLNNK
+308 HFIFSQRLTFLHNK
-322 EKIYDESNTYQKLFG
+322 DRLYDKANPYQKLFG
-337 LGYYDNGKEL
+337 IGYYKNNGKDL

-359 NQGVVGFI
+359 NQGIVGFI
-367 IFFVPYIYVL
+367 IFFAPYIYVL
-377 ISVLRE
+377 ISVLWE
-383 RNCFSF
+383 RKMFSF
-389 RQLMLYLSLFLV
+389 RQLMMYLSLFLV
-401 IVLSLFTGHI
+401 IILSLFTGHI

-421 CFILLSLTKKDKKEL
+421 CFLLLSVVKKERKEL

-454 LVNRIDKDKYKVTI
+454 LVNKIDKDKYRVTI

-482 KSIEVKEF
+482 KSIVVKEF
-490 KVSNNSNKIFR
+490 KVSNNRNKIFR
-501 KVVNLIRR
+501 KAVNLLRR
-509 CTYSIFN
+509 CIYSIFN

-537 RLSSL
+537 RISSL

-573 FKTIFFVSNESRH
+573 FKTIFFVSNEACR

-606 NILEIESLSNEK
+606 DVEKIESLSKEK

-649 VSSLDKVMFWVVGD
+649 VESIDDVVLWVVGD
-663 GPSKDEY
+663 GPSKDDY
-670 IKEVKKLGIED
+670 VKEVKRLKIED
-681 KVVFVGS
+681 RVVFVGS
-688 KINPYPYI
+688 KINPYPYM

-730 VSDDVIKTGKNYGE
+730 VSDDMIKIGKNYGE
-744 VIPTNDRKMLEQV
+744 VITFNEKKMIEKV
-757 REILNSKDK
+757 KEILKSKEK
-766 KDISLDLEEIQNMRM
+766 REVSLDIEEIQDKRM
-781 KKLETIFDGGDF
+781 KKLETIFDGGEF

>member
-1 MAKMNE
+1 M
-7 NERKVDLKIGSDS
+7 
-20 VSSFIKK
+20 SSFIKK

-38 SGPIIDFVTGVML
+38 SGPIIDFITGVML

-65 ILFLFFIFYVTTFIY
+65 ILFLFFIFYVATFIY
-80 NKKNNLLYY
+80 KKKSNLVYF
-89 GIFIIYLLLFILGLA
+89 GIFGIYLLLFILGLT
-104 LFKDNPNYFREIQ
+104 LFKENPNYFREIQ

-139 KISNISL
+139 KITTLSL

-159 PLALGIG
+159 PLALGVG

-200 IFYESKNIIFKLFIT
+200 IFYESKNLIFKLFIT
-215 FIYFVVILSVGTKT
+215 FIYLAVILSVGTKT

-249 IVDKKYHI
+249 FIDKKYHV

-265 VALSLVVIIVA
+265 VALGLVLIIVA
-276 PRTSFYNNIEVHLN
+276 PKTSFYKNIEVHLD

-302 DKELVD
+302 DEKLVD

-322 EKIYDESNTYQKLFG
+322 EKLYDEANTYQKIFG

-359 NQGVVGFI
+359 NQGVIGFI

-377 ISVLRE
+377 ISVLQE
-383 RNCFSF
+383 RKAFSF
-389 RQLMLYLSLFLV
+389 RQLMLYLSLFLI

-411 ITAPSVSLIV
+411 ITAPAVSGLV
-421 CFILLSLTKKDKKEL
+421 SFILLSLVKNDKKSL
-436 LFTGVNLNIGG
+436 LFTGVNLKLGG

-454 LVNRIDKDKYKVTI
+454 LVNKIDKNKYQVTI
-468 ILEEKEGELLEKLD
+468 ILEDAKGELLEKLD
-482 KSIEVKEF
+482 KSIKVKEF
-490 KVSNNSNKIFR
+490 KVSNNKNKIIR
-501 KVVNLIRR
+501 KGINILRR
-509 CTYSIFN
+509 CVYALFN
-516 YHTYDFSCCYATY
+516 YHTFDFSCCYATY
-529 SYSGNKIT
+529 SYSGNKISK
-537 RLSSL
+537 LSSI
-542 NNSIYIHSDYSYI
+542 NNSIYVHSDYSYI

-565 FDTRDIYD
+565 FDTRGIYD
-573 FKTIFFVSNESRH
+573 FKTIFFVSLESCR
-586 KFTKIYPGLKDRC
+586 KFTKIYPSLKNRC
-599 LVFNNFI
+599 FVFNNFI
-606 NILEIESLSNEK
+606 NLEEIEALSKEK

-635 LDDVSKKLGRAFKL
+635 LDDASKKLGRAFKL
-649 VSSLDKVMFWVVGD
+649 VANLDNVVLWVVGD
-663 GPSKDEY
+663 GPSREDY
-670 IKEVKKLGIED
+670 VKEVKKLKIED
-681 KVVFVGS
+681 RVIFVGS
-688 KINPYPYI
+688 KINPYPYM
-696 KRADYL
+696 KKGDYL
-702 ILTSNYEGFPV
+702 ILTSLYEGFPV

-730 VSDDVIKTGKNYGE
+730 VSDDYLKIGKNYGE
-744 VIPTNDRKMLEQV
+744 VIPSNEMKMLEKV
-757 REILNSKDK
+757 KEILNNK
-766 KDISLDLEEIQNMRM
+766 KKTDTFLDLEEIQNVRM
-781 KKLETIFDGGDF
+781 EKLETIFDGGDF

>member
-1 MAKMNE
+1 M
-7 NERKVDLKIGSDS
+7 
-20 VSSFIKK
+20 SSFIKK

-65 ILFLFFIFYVTTFIY
+65 ILFLFFIFYVATFIY
-80 NKKNNLLYY
+80 KKKSNLVYF
-89 GIFIIYLLLFILGLA
+89 GIFGIYLLLFILGLT
-104 LFKDNPNYFREIQ
+104 LFKENPNYFREIQ

-139 KISNISL
+139 KITTLSL

-159 PLALGIG
+159 PLALGVG

-200 IFYESKNIIFKLFIT
+200 IFYESKNLIFKLFIT
-215 FIYFVVILSVGTKT
+215 FIYLVVILSVGTKT
-229 PLLALII
+229 PLLTLII

-249 IVDKKYHI
+249 FIDKKYHV

-265 VALSLVVIIVA
+265 VALGLVLIIVA
-276 PRTSFYNNIEVHLN
+276 PRTSFYKNIEVHLD

-302 DKELVD
+302 DERLVD

-322 EKIYDESNTYQKLFG
+322 EKLYDEANTYQKIFG

-359 NQGVVGFI
+359 NQGVAGFI

-377 ISVLRE
+377 ISVLQE
-383 RNCFSF
+383 RKAFSF
-389 RQLMLYLSLFLV
+389 RQLMLYLSLFLI

-411 ITAPSVSLIV
+411 ITAPAVSGLV
-421 CFILLSLTKKDKKEL
+421 SFILLSLVKNDKKCL
-436 LFTGVNLNIGG
+436 LFTGVNLKLGG

-454 LVNRIDKDKYKVTI
+454 LVNKIDKNKYQVTI
-468 ILEEKEGELLEKLD
+468 ILEDAKGELLEKLD
-482 KSIEVKEF
+482 KSINVKEF
-490 KVSNNSNKIFR
+490 KVSNNKNKIIR
-501 KVVNLIRR
+501 KGVNILRR
-509 CTYSIFN
+509 CSYALFN
-516 YHTYDFSCCYATY
+516 YHTFDFSCCYATY
-529 SYSGNKIT
+529 SYSGNKISK
-537 RLSSL
+537 LSSI
-542 NNSIYIHSDYSYI
+542 NNSIYVHSDYSYI

-565 FDTRDIYD
+565 FDTRGIYD
-573 FKTIFFVSNESRH
+573 FKTIFFVSLESCR
-586 KFTKIYPGLKDRC
+586 KFTKIYPFLKNRC
-599 LVFNNFI
+599 FVFNNFI
-606 NILEIESLSNEK
+606 NLEEIEALSKEK

-635 LDDVSKKLGRAFKL
+635 LDDASKKLGRAFKL
-649 VSSLDKVMFWVVGD
+649 VANFDNVVLWVVGD
-663 GPSKDEY
+663 GPSREDY
-670 IKEVKKLGIED
+670 VKEVKKLKIED
-681 KVVFVGS
+681 RVVFVGS
-688 KINPYPYI
+688 KINPYPYM
-696 KRADYL
+696 KKGDYL
-702 ILTSNYEGFPV
+702 ILTSLYEGFPV

-730 VSDDVIKTGKNYGE
+730 VSDDYLKIGKNYGE
-744 VIPTNDRKMLEQV
+744 VIPSNEMKMLEKV
-757 REILNSKDK
+757 KEILNSKK
-766 KDISLDLEEIQNMRM
+766 KTDTFLDLEEIQNVRM
-781 KKLETIFDGGDF
+781 EKLETIFDGGDF

>member
-1 MAKMNE
+1 M
-7 NERKVDLKIGSDS
+7 
-20 VSSFIKK
+20 SSFAKK

-38 SGPIIDFVTGVML
+38 SSPIIDFVTGVML
-51 HIFDISLTLGLVLR
+51 HIFDVSLTLGLVLR
-65 ILFLFFIFYVTTFIY
+65 MLFLLFIFYVTTFIY

-89 GIFIIYLLLFILGLA
+89 GIFVIYLLLFILGLA

-117 NTFRLFYF
+117 NTVRMFYF
-125 PLLLISLFSIRKEI
+125 PLLLLSLFSIRKEL
-139 KISNISL
+139 KITSLSL

-159 PLALGIG
+159 PLALGVG

-200 IFYESKNIIFKLFIT
+200 IFYESKNVIFKLFIT

-236 SLFVVFIYILYKS
+236 SLCVVFIYILYKAFK
-249 IVDKKYHI
+249 DKKYHV
-257 VTTFTAII
+257 VTTFTAIV
-265 VALSLVVIIVA
+265 VALAIVVIVIA
-276 PRTSFYNNIEVHLN
+276 PRTSFYKNIEVHLD

-302 DKELVD
+302 EERLVD
-308 HFIFSQRLTFLNNK
+308 HFIFSQRLTFLHNK
-322 EKIYDESNTYQKLFG
+322 DRLYDKANPYQKLFG
-337 LGYYDNGKEL
+337 IGYYKDNGKEL

-359 NQGVVGFI
+359 NQGIVGFI
-367 IFFVPYIYVL
+367 IFFAPYIYVL
-377 ISVLRE
+377 ISVIGE
-383 RNCFSF
+383 RKMFSF

-401 IVLSLFTGHI
+401 IILSLFTGHI

-421 CFILLSLTKKDKKEL
+421 CFLLLSVVKKERKEL

-454 LVNRIDKDKYKVTI
+454 LVNKIDKDKYRVTI

-482 KSIEVKEF
+482 KSIVVKEF
-490 KVSNNSNKIFR
+490 KVSNNRNKIFR
-501 KVVNLIRR
+501 KAVNLLRR
-509 CTYSIFN
+509 CIYSIFN

-529 SYSGNKIT
+529 SYSGNKIV
-537 RLSSL
+537 RMASL

-573 FKTIFFVSNESRH
+573 FKTIFFVSNEACR

-606 NILEIESLSNEK
+606 DVEKIESLSKEK

-649 VSSLDKVMFWVVGD
+649 VESFDNVVLWVVGD
-663 GPSKDEY
+663 GPSKDDY
-670 IKEVKKLGIED
+670 VKDVKRLKIED
-681 KVVFVGS
+681 RVAFVGS
-688 KINPYPYI
+688 KINPYPYM

-730 VSDDVIKTGKNYGE
+730 VSDDVIKIGKNYGE
-744 VIPTNDRKMLEQV
+744 VIPFNEKKMIEKV
-757 REILNSKDK
+757 KEILKSKEK
-766 KDISLDLEEIQNMRM
+766 REVSLDIEEIQDKRM
-781 KKLETIFDGGDF
+781 KKLENIFDGGEF

>member
-1 MAKMNE
+1 M
-7 NERKVDLKIGSDS
+7 
-20 VSSFIKK
+20 SSFIKK

-38 SGPIIDFVTGVML
+38 SGPIIDFITGVML

-65 ILFLFFIFYVTTFIY
+65 ILFLFFIFYVATFIY
-80 NKKNNLLYY
+80 KKKSNLVYF
-89 GIFIIYLLLFILGLA
+89 GIFGIYLLLFILGLT
-104 LFKDNPNYFREIQ
+104 LFKENPNYFREIQ

-125 PLLLISLFSIRKEI
+125 PLLLISLFIIRKEI
-139 KISNISL
+139 KITTLSL

-159 PLALGIG
+159 PLALGVG

-200 IFYESKNIIFKLFIT
+200 IFYESKNLIFKLFIT
-215 FIYFVVILSVGTKT
+215 FIYLVVILSVGTKT

-249 IVDKKYHI
+249 FIDKKYHV

-265 VALSLVVIIVA
+265 VALGLVLIIA
-276 PRTSFYNNIEVHLN
+276 LPKTSFYKNIEVHLD

-302 DKELVD
+302 DEKLVD

-322 EKIYDESNTYQKLFG
+322 EKLYDEANTYQKIFG

-359 NQGVVGFI
+359 NQGVAGFI

-377 ISVLRE
+377 ISVLQE
-383 RNCFSF
+383 RKAFSF
-389 RQLMLYLSLFLV
+389 RQLILYLSLFLI

-411 ITAPSVSLIV
+411 ITAPAVSGLV
-421 CFILLSLTKKDKKEL
+421 SFILLSLVKDDKKTL
-436 LFTGVNLNIGG
+436 LFTGVNLKLGG

-454 LVNRIDKDKYKVTI
+454 LVNKIDKNKYQVTI
-468 ILEEKEGELLEKLD
+468 ILEEAKGELLEKLD
-482 KSIEVKEF
+482 NSIKVKEF
-490 KVSNNSNKIFR
+490 KVSNNKNKIIR
-501 KVVNLIRR
+501 KGVNILRR
-509 CTYSIFN
+509 CSYALFN
-516 YHTYDFSCCYATY
+516 YHTFDFSCCYATY
-529 SYSGNKIT
+529 SYSGNKISK
-537 RLSSL
+537 LSSI
-542 NNSIYIHSDYSYI
+542 NNSIYVHSDYSYI

-565 FDTRDIYD
+565 FDTRGIND
-573 FKTIFFVSNESRH
+573 FKTIFFVSLESCR
-586 KFTKIYPGLKDRC
+586 KFTKIYPFLKNRC
-599 LVFNNFI
+599 FVFNNFI
-606 NILEIESLSNEK
+606 NLEEIETLSKEK

-635 LDDVSKKLGRAFKL
+635 LDDASKKLGRAFKL
-649 VSSLDKVMFWVVGD
+649 VANFDNVVLWVVGD
-663 GPSKDEY
+663 GPSREDY
-670 IKEVKKLGIED
+670 VKEVNKLKIED
-681 KVVFVGS
+681 RVVFVGS
-688 KINPYPYI
+688 KINPYPYM
-696 KRADYL
+696 KKGDYL
-702 ILTSNYEGFPV
+702 ILTSLYEGFPV

-730 VSDDVIKTGKNYGE
+730 VSDDYLKIGKNYGE
-744 VIPTNDRKMLEQV
+744 VIPSNEAKMLEKV
-757 REILNSKDK
+757 KEILNNK
-766 KDISLDLEEIQNMRM
+766 KKTDTFLDLEEIQNRRM
-781 KKLETIFDGGDF
+781 EKLETIFDGGDF

>member
-1 MAKMNE
+1 M
-7 NERKVDLKIGSDS
+7 
-20 VSSFIKK
+20 SSFIKK

-65 ILFLFFIFYVTTFIY
+65 ILFLFFIFYVATFIY
-80 NKKNNLLYY
+80 KKKNNLVYF
-89 GIFIIYLLLFILGLA
+89 GIFGIYLLLFILGLT
-104 LFKDNPNYFREIQ
+104 LFKENPNYFREIQ

-139 KISNISL
+139 KITTLSL

-159 PLALGIG
+159 PLALGVG

-187 SAIIAILT
+187 SAVIAILT

-200 IFYESKNIIFKLFIT
+200 IFYESKNLIFKLFIT
-215 FIYFVVILSVGTKT
+215 FIYLVVILSVGTKT

-236 SLFVVFIYILYKS
+236 SLFLFFIYILYKS
-249 IVDKKYHI
+249 FIDKKYHV

-265 VALSLVVIIVA
+265 VALGLVLIIVA
-276 PRTSFYNNIEVHLN
+276 PRTSFYKNIEVHLD

-302 DKELVD
+302 DERLVD

-322 EKIYDESNTYQKLFG
+322 EKLYDEANTYQKIFG

-359 NQGVVGFI
+359 NQGVAGFI

-377 ISVLRE
+377 ISVLQE
-383 RNCFSF
+383 RKAFSF
-389 RQLMLYLSLFLV
+389 RQLMLYLSLFLI

-411 ITAPSVSLIV
+411 ITAPAVSGLV
-421 CFILLSLTKKDKKEL
+421 SFILLSLVKNDKKSL
-436 LFTGVNLNIGG
+436 LFTGVNLKLGG

-454 LVNRIDKDKYKVTI
+454 LVNKIDKNKYQVTI
-468 ILEEKEGELLEKLD
+468 ILEEAKGELLEKLD
-482 KSIEVKEF
+482 KSIKVKEF
-490 KVSNNSNKIFR
+490 KVSNNKNKIIR
-501 KVVNLIRR
+501 KGVNILRR
-509 CTYSIFN
+509 CSYALFN
-516 YHTYDFSCCYATY
+516 YHTFDFSCCYATY
-529 SYSGNKIT
+529 SYSGNKISK
-537 RLSSL
+537 LSSI
-542 NNSIYIHSDYSYI
+542 NNSIYVHSDYSYI

-565 FDTRDIYD
+565 FDTRGIYD
-573 FKTIFFVSNESRH
+573 FKTIFFVSLESCR
-586 KFTKIYPGLKDRC
+586 KFTKIYPFLKNRC
-599 LVFNNFI
+599 FVFNNFI
-606 NILEIESLSNEK
+606 NLEEIEALSKEK

-635 LDDVSKKLGRAFKL
+635 LDDASKKLGRAFKL
-649 VSSLDKVMFWVVGD
+649 VANFDNVVLWVVGD
-663 GPSKDEY
+663 GPSREDY
-670 IKEVKKLGIED
+670 VKEVNKLKIED
-681 KVVFVGS
+681 RVVFVGS
-688 KINPYPYI
+688 KINPYPYM
-696 KRADYL
+696 KKGDYL
-702 ILTSNYEGFPV
+702 ILTSLYEGFPV

-730 VSDDVIKTGKNYGE
+730 VSDDYLKIGKNYGE
-744 VIPTNDRKMLEQV
+744 VIPSNEMKMLEKV
-757 REILNSKDK
+757 KEILNNK
-766 KDISLDLEEIQNMRM
+766 KKTDTFLDLEEIQNVRM
-781 KKLETIFDGGDF
+781 EKLETIFNGGDF

>member
-1 MAKMNE
+1 M
-7 NERKVDLKIGSDS
+7 
-20 VSSFIKK
+20 SSFIKK

-51 HIFDISLTLGLVLR
+51 HIFDVSLTLGLILR

-89 GIFIIYLLLFILGLA
+89 GIFGIYLLLFILGLA

-117 NTFRLFYF
+117 NTVRMFYF
-125 PLLLISLFSIRKEI
+125 PLLLLSLFSIRKEL
-139 KISNISL
+139 KITSLSL

-159 PLALGIG
+159 PLALGVG

-200 IFYESKNIIFKLFIT
+200 IFYESKNVIFKLFIT

-236 SLFVVFIYILYKS
+236 SLCVVFIYILYKAFK
-249 IVDKKYHI
+249 DKKYHI
-257 VTTFTAII
+257 VTTFTAIV
-265 VALSLVVIIVA
+265 VALAIVVIVIA
-276 PRTSFYNNIEVHLN
+276 PRTSFYKNIEVHLD

-302 DKELVD
+302 EERLVD
-308 HFIFSQRLTFLNNK
+308 HFIFSQRLTFLHNK
-322 EKIYDESNTYQKLFG
+322 DRLYDNANPYQKLFG
-337 LGYYDNGKEL
+337 IGYYKDNGKEL

-359 NQGVVGFI
+359 NQGIVGFI
-367 IFFVPYIYVL
+367 IFFAPYIYVL
-377 ISVLRE
+377 ISVIGE
-383 RNCFSF
+383 RKMFSF
-389 RQLMLYLSLFLV
+389 RQLMMYLSLFLV
-401 IVLSLFTGHI
+401 IILSLFTGHI

-421 CFILLSLTKKDKKEL
+421 CFLLLSVVKKERKEL

-454 LVNRIDKDKYKVTI
+454 LVNKIDKDKYRVTI

-482 KSIEVKEF
+482 KSIVVKEF
-490 KVSNNSNKIFR
+490 KVSNNRNKIFR
-501 KVVNLIRR
+501 KAVNLLRR
-509 CTYSIFN
+509 CIYSIFN

-529 SYSGNKIT
+529 SYSGNKIV
-537 RLSSL
+537 RMASL

-565 FDTRDIYD
+565 FDTRAIYD

-586 KFTKIYPGLKDRC
+586 KFTKIYPGLKDKC

-606 NILEIESLSNEK
+606 DVLEIESLSNEK

-625 GKTLFVFVGR
+625 GKNLFVFVGR

-649 VSSLDKVMFWVVGD
+649 VSSLDKVMLWVVGD
-663 GPSKDEY
+663 GPSKDDY

-681 KVVFVGS
+681 KVMFVGS

-696 KRADYL
+696 KKADYL

-730 VSDDVIKTGKNYGE
+730 VSDDVIKIGKNYGE
-744 VIPTNDRKMLEQV
+744 VIPTNEKKMLEQV

>member
-1 MAKMNE
+1 M
-7 NERKVDLKIGSDS
+7 
-20 VSSFIKK
+20 SSFIKK

-65 ILFLFFIFYVTTFIY
+65 ILFLFFIFYVATFIY
-80 NKKNNLLYY
+80 KKKSNLVYF
-89 GIFIIYLLLFILGLA
+89 GIFGIYLLLFILGLT
-104 LFKDNPNYFREIQ
+104 LFKENPNYFREIQ

-139 KISNISL
+139 KITTLSL

-159 PLALGIG
+159 PLALGVG

-200 IFYESKNIIFKLFIT
+200 IFYESKNLIFKLFIT
-215 FIYFVVILSVGTKT
+215 FIYLVVILSVGTKT

-249 IVDKKYHI
+249 FIDKKYHV

-265 VALSLVVIIVA
+265 VALGLVLIIA
-276 PRTSFYNNIEVHLN
+276 LPKTSFYKNIEVHLD

-302 DKELVD
+302 DEKLVD

-322 EKIYDESNTYQKLFG
+322 EKLYDEANTYQKIFG

-359 NQGVVGFI
+359 NQGVAGFI

-377 ISVLRE
+377 ISVLQE
-383 RNCFSF
+383 RKAFSF
-389 RQLMLYLSLFLV
+389 RQLMLYLSLFLI

-411 ITAPSVSLIV
+411 ITAPAVSGLV
-421 CFILLSLTKKDKKEL
+421 SFILLSLVKDDKKTL
-436 LFTGVNLNIGG
+436 LFTGVNLKLGG

-454 LVNRIDKDKYKVTI
+454 LVNKIDKNKYQVTI
-468 ILEEKEGELLEKLD
+468 ILEDAKGELLEKLD
-482 KSIEVKEF
+482 KSINVKEF
-490 KVSNNSNKIFR
+490 KVSNNKNKIIR
-501 KVVNLIRR
+501 KGVNILRR
-509 CTYSIFN
+509 CSYALFN
-516 YHTYDFSCCYATY
+516 YHTFDFSCCYATY
-529 SYSGNKIT
+529 SYSGNKISK
-537 RLSSL
+537 LSSI
-542 NNSIYIHSDYSYI
+542 NNSIYVHSDYSYI

-565 FDTRDIYD
+565 FDTRGIYD
-573 FKTIFFVSNESRH
+573 FKTIFFVSLESCR
-586 KFTKIYPGLKDRC
+586 KFTKIYPSLKNRC
-599 LVFNNFI
+599 FVFNNFI
-606 NILEIESLSNEK
+606 NLEEIEALSKEK

-635 LDDVSKKLGRAFKL
+635 LDDASKKLGRAFKL
-649 VSSLDKVMFWVVGD
+649 VANLDDVILWVVGD
-663 GPSKDEY
+663 GPSREDY
-670 IKEVKKLGIED
+670 VKEVKKLKIED
-681 KVVFVGS
+681 RVVFVGS
-688 KINPYPYI
+688 KINPYPYM
-696 KRADYL
+696 KKGDYL
-702 ILTSNYEGFPV
+702 ILTSLYEGFPV

-730 VSDDVIKTGKNYGE
+730 VSDDYLKIGKNYGE
-744 VIPTNDRKMLEQV
+744 VIPSNEMKMLEKV
-757 REILNSKDK
+757 KEILNNK
-766 KDISLDLEEIQNMRM
+766 KKTDTFLDLEEIQNVRM
-781 KKLETIFDGGDF
+781 EKLETIFNGGDF

>member
-1 MAKMNE
+1 M
-7 NERKVDLKIGSDS
+7 
-20 VSSFIKK
+20 SSFIKK

-65 ILFLFFIFYVTTFIY
+65 ILFLFFIFYVATFIY
-80 NKKNNLLYY
+80 KKKSNLVYF
-89 GIFIIYLLLFILGLA
+89 GIFGIYLLLFILGLT
-104 LFKDNPNYFREIQ
+104 LFKENPNYFREIQ

-139 KISNISL
+139 KITTLSL

-159 PLALGIG
+159 PLALGVG

-200 IFYESKNIIFKLFIT
+200 IFYESKNLIFKLFIT
-215 FIYFVVILSVGTKT
+215 FIYLVVILSVGTKT

-249 IVDKKYHI
+249 FIDKKYHV

-265 VALSLVVIIVA
+265 VALGLVLIIA
-276 PRTSFYNNIEVHLN
+276 LPKTSFYKNIEVHLD

-302 DKELVD
+302 DEKLVD

-322 EKIYDESNTYQKLFG
+322 EKLYDEANTYQKIFG

-359 NQGVVGFI
+359 NQGVAGFI

-377 ISVLRE
+377 ISVLQE
-383 RNCFSF
+383 RKAFSF
-389 RQLMLYLSLFLV
+389 RQLMLYLSLFLI

-411 ITAPSVSLIV
+411 ITAPAVSGLV
-421 CFILLSLTKKDKKEL
+421 SFILLSLVKDDKKTL
-436 LFTGVNLNIGG
+436 LFTGVNLKLGG

-454 LVNRIDKDKYKVTI
+454 LVNKIDKNKYQVTI
-468 ILEEKEGELLEKLD
+468 ILEDAKGELLEKLD
-482 KSIEVKEF
+482 KSINVKEF
-490 KVSNNSNKIFR
+490 KVSNNKNKIIR
-501 KVVNLIRR
+501 KGVNILRR
-509 CTYSIFN
+509 CSYALFN
-516 YHTYDFSCCYATY
+516 YHTFDFSCCYATY
-529 SYSGNKIT
+529 SYSGNKISK
-537 RLSSL
+537 LSSI
-542 NNSIYIHSDYSYI
+542 NNSIYVHSDYSYI

-565 FDTRDIYD
+565 FDTRGIND
-573 FKTIFFVSNESRH
+573 FKTIFFVSLESCR
-586 KFTKIYPGLKDRC
+586 KFTKIYPFLKNRC
-599 LVFNNFI
+599 FVFNNFI
-606 NILEIESLSNEK
+606 NLEEIETLSKEK

-635 LDDVSKKLGRAFKL
+635 LDDASKKLGRAFKL
-649 VSSLDKVMFWVVGD
+649 VANFDNVVLWVVGD
-663 GPSKDEY
+663 GPSREDY
-670 IKEVKKLGIED
+670 VKEVNKLKIED
-681 KVVFVGS
+681 RVVFVGS
-688 KINPYPYI
+688 KINPYPYM
-696 KRADYL
+696 KKGDYL
-702 ILTSNYEGFPV
+702 ILTSLYEGFPV

-730 VSDDVIKTGKNYGE
+730 VSDDYLKIGKNYGE
-744 VIPTNDRKMLEQV
+744 VIPSNEAKMLEKV
-757 REILNSKDK
+757 KEILNNK
-766 KDISLDLEEIQNMRM
+766 KKTDTFLDLEEIQNRRM
-781 KKLETIFDGGDF
+781 EKLETIFDGGDF

>member
-1 MAKMNE
+1 M
-7 NERKVDLKIGSDS
+7 
-20 VSSFIKK
+20 SSFVKK

-51 HIFDISLTLGLVLR
+51 HIFDVSLTLGLVLR
-65 ILFLFFIFYVTTFIY
+65 MLFLLFIFYVTTFIY

-89 GIFIIYLLLFILGLA
+89 GIFVIYLLLFILGLA

-117 NTFRLFYF
+117 NTVRMFYF
-125 PLLLISLFSIRKEI
+125 PLLLSLFSIRKEL
-139 KISNISL
+139 KITSLSL
-146 VITLCLYLILIFI
+146 VITLCLYLVLIFI
-159 PLALGIG
+159 PLALGVG

-200 IFYESKNIIFKLFIT
+200 IFYESKNVIFKLFIT

-236 SLFVVFIYILYKS
+236 SLCVVFIYILYKAFK
-249 IVDKKYHI
+249 DKKYHV
-257 VTTFTAII
+257 VTTFTAIV
-265 VALSLVVIIVA
+265 VALAIVVIVIA
-276 PRTSFYNNIEVHLN
+276 PRTSFYKNIEVHLD

-302 DKELVD
+302 EERLVD
-308 HFIFSQRLTFLNNK
+308 HFIFSQRLTFLHNK
-322 EKIYDESNTYQKLFG
+322 DRLYDKANPYQKLFG
-337 LGYYDNGKEL
+337 IGYYKNNGKEL

-359 NQGVVGFI
+359 NQGIVGFI
-367 IFFVPYIYVL
+367 IFFAPYIYVL
-377 ISVLRE
+377 ISVLWE
-383 RNCFSF
+383 RKMFSF
-389 RQLMLYLSLFLV
+389 RQLMMYLSLFLV
-401 IVLSLFTGHI
+401 IILSLFTGHI

-421 CFILLSLTKKDKKEL
+421 CFLLLSVVKKERKEL

-454 LVNRIDKDKYKVTI
+454 LVNKIDKDKYRVTI

-482 KSIEVKEF
+482 KSIVVKEF
-490 KVSNNSNKIFR
+490 KVSNNRNKIFR
-501 KVVNLIRR
+501 KAVNLLRR
-509 CTYSIFN
+509 CIYSIFN

-529 SYSGNKIT
+529 SYSGNKIA
-537 RLSSL
+537 RIASL

-573 FKTIFFVSNESRH
+573 FKTIFFVSNEACR

-606 NILEIESLSNEK
+606 DVEKIESLSKEK

-649 VSSLDKVMFWVVGD
+649 VESIDNVVLWVVGD
-663 GPSKDEY
+663 GPSKDDY
-670 IKEVKKLGIED
+670 VKEVKRLKIED
-681 KVVFVGS
+681 RVVFVGS
-688 KINPYPYI
+688 KINPYPYM

-730 VSDDVIKTGKNYGE
+730 VSDDMIKIGKNYGE
-744 VIPTNDRKMLEQV
+744 VITFNEKKMIEKV
-757 REILNSKDK
+757 KEILKSKEK
-766 KDISLDLEEIQNMRM
+766 REVSLDIEEIQDKRM
-781 KKLETIFDGGDF
+781 KKLETIFDGGEF

>member
-1 MAKMNE
+1 M
-7 NERKVDLKIGSDS
+7 
-20 VSSFIKK
+20 SSFIKK

-65 ILFLFFIFYVTTFIY
+65 ILFLFFIFYVATFIY
-80 NKKNNLLYY
+80 KKKSNLVYF
-89 GIFIIYLLLFILGLA
+89 GIFGIYLLLFILGLT
-104 LFKDNPNYFREIQ
+104 LFKENPNYFREIQ

-139 KISNISL
+139 KITTLSL

-159 PLALGIG
+159 PLALGVG

-195 PILFI
+195 PILFL
-200 IFYESKNIIFKLFIT
+200 IFYESKNLIFKLFIT
-215 FIYFVVILSVGTKT
+215 FIYLVVILSVGTKT

-249 IVDKKYHI
+249 FIDKKYHV

-265 VALSLVVIIVA
+265 VALGLVLIIA
-276 PRTSFYNNIEVHLN
+276 LPRTSFYKNIEVHLD

-302 DKELVD
+302 DEKLVD

-322 EKIYDESNTYQKLFG
+322 EKLYDEANTYQKIFG

-359 NQGVVGFI
+359 NQGVAGFI

-377 ISVLRE
+377 ISVLQE
-383 RNCFSF
+383 RKAFSF

-411 ITAPSVSLIV
+411 ITAPAVSGFV
-421 CFILLSLTKKDKKEL
+421 SFILLSLVKNDKKSL
-436 LFTGVNLNIGG
+436 LFTGVNLKLGG

-454 LVNRIDKDKYKVTI
+454 LVNKIDKNKYQVTI
-468 ILEEKEGELLEKLD
+468 ILEDAKGELLEKLD
-482 KSIEVKEF
+482 KSIKVKEF
-490 KVSNNSNKIFR
+490 KVSNNKNKIIR
-501 KVVNLIRR
+501 KGINILRR
-509 CTYSIFN
+509 CVYALFN
-516 YHTYDFSCCYATY
+516 YHTFDFSCCYATY
-529 SYSGNKIT
+529 SYSGNKISK
-537 RLSSL
+537 LSSI
-542 NNSIYIHSDYSYI
+542 NNSIYVHSDYSYI

-565 FDTRDIYD
+565 FDTRGIYD
-573 FKTIFFVSNESRH
+573 FKTIFFVSLESCR
-586 KFTKIYPGLKDRC
+586 KFTKIYPSLKNRC
-599 LVFNNFI
+599 FVFNNFI
-606 NILEIESLSNEK
+606 NLEEIEALSKEK

-635 LDDVSKKLGRAFKL
+635 LDDASKKLGRAFKL
-649 VSSLDKVMFWVVGD
+649 VANLDNVVLWVVGD
-663 GPSKDEY
+663 GPSREDY
-670 IKEVKKLGIED
+670 VKEVKKLKIED
-681 KVVFVGS
+681 RVIFVGS
-688 KINPYPYI
+688 KINPYPYM
-696 KRADYL
+696 KKGDYL
-702 ILTSNYEGFPV
+702 ILTSLYEGFPV

-730 VSDDVIKTGKNYGE
+730 VSDDYLKIGKNYGE
-744 VIPTNDRKMLEQV
+744 VIPSNEMKMLEKV
-757 REILNSKDK
+757 KGILNNK
-766 KDISLDLEEIQNMRM
+766 KKTDTFLDLEEIQNRRM
-781 KKLETIFDGGDF
+781 EKLETIFDGGDF

>member
-1 MAKMNE
+1 M
-7 NERKVDLKIGSDS
+7 
-20 VSSFIKK
+20 SSFAKK

-38 SGPIIDFVTGVML
+38 SSPIIDFVTGVML
-51 HIFDISLTLGLVLR
+51 HIFDVSLTLGLVLR
-65 ILFLFFIFYVTTFIY
+65 MLFLLFIFYVTTFIY

-89 GIFIIYLLLFILGLA
+89 GIFVIYLLLFILGLA

-117 NTFRLFYF
+117 NTVRMFYF
-125 PLLLISLFSIRKEI
+125 PLLLLSLFSIRKEL
-139 KISNISL
+139 KITSLSL

-159 PLALGIG
+159 PLALGVG

-200 IFYESKNIIFKLFIT
+200 IFYESKNVIFKLFIT

-236 SLFVVFIYILYKS
+236 SLCVVFIYILYKAFK
-249 IVDKKYHI
+249 DKKYHV
-257 VTTFTAII
+257 VTTFTAIV
-265 VALSLVVIIVA
+265 VALAIVVIVIA
-276 PRTSFYNNIEVHLN
+276 PRTSFYKNIEVHLD

-302 DKELVD
+302 EERLVD
-308 HFIFSQRLTFLNNK
+308 HFIFSQRLTFLHNK
-322 EKIYDESNTYQKLFG
+322 DRLYDNANPYQKLFG
-337 LGYYDNGKEL
+337 IGYYKDNGKEL

-359 NQGVVGFI
+359 NQGIVGFI
-367 IFFVPYIYVL
+367 IFFAPYIYVL
-377 ISVLRE
+377 ISVIGE
-383 RNCFSF
+383 RKMFSF
-389 RQLMLYLSLFLV
+389 RQLMMYLSLFLV
-401 IVLSLFTGHI
+401 IILSLFTGHI

-421 CFILLSLTKKDKKEL
+421 CFLLLSVVKKERKEL

-454 LVNRIDKDKYKVTI
+454 LVNKIDKDKYRVTI

-482 KSIEVKEF
+482 KSIVVKEF
-490 KVSNNSNKIFR
+490 KVSNNRNKIFR
-501 KVVNLIRR
+501 KAVNLLRR
-509 CTYSIFN
+509 CIYSIFN

-529 SYSGNKIT
+529 SYSGNKIV
-537 RLSSL
+537 RMASL

-573 FKTIFFVSNESRH
+573 FKTIFFVSNEACR

-606 NILEIESLSNEK
+606 DVEKIESLSKEK

-649 VSSLDKVMFWVVGD
+649 VESFDNVVLWVVGD
-663 GPSKDEY
+663 GPSKDDY
-670 IKEVKKLGIED
+670 VKDVKRLKIED
-681 KVVFVGS
+681 RVAFVGS
-688 KINPYPYI
+688 KINPYPYM

-730 VSDDVIKTGKNYGE
+730 VSDDVIKIGKNYGE
-744 VIPTNDRKMLEQV
+744 VIPFNEKKMIEKV
-757 REILNSKDK
+757 KEILKSKEK
-766 KDISLDLEEIQNMRM
+766 REVSLDIEEIQDKRM
-781 KKLETIFDGGDF
+781 KKLENIFDGGEF

>member
-1 MAKMNE
+1 M
-7 NERKVDLKIGSDS
+7 
-20 VSSFIKK
+20 SSFIKK

-51 HIFDISLTLGLVLR
+51 HIFDVSLTLGLILR

-89 GIFIIYLLLFILGLA
+89 GIFGIYLLLFILGLA

-117 NTFRLFYF
+117 NTVRMFYF
-125 PLLLISLFSIRKEI
+125 PLLLLSLFSIRKEL
-139 KISNISL
+139 KITSLSL

-159 PLALGIG
+159 PLALGVG

-200 IFYESKNIIFKLFIT
+200 IFYESKNVIFKLFIT

-236 SLFVVFIYILYKS
+236 SLCVVFIYILYKAFK
-249 IVDKKYHI
+249 DKKYHV
-257 VTTFTAII
+257 VTTFTAIV
-265 VALSLVVIIVA
+265 VALAIVVIVIA
-276 PRTSFYNNIEVHLN
+276 PRTSFYKNIEVHLD

-302 DKELVD
+302 EERLVD
-308 HFIFSQRLTFLNNK
+308 HFIFSQRLTFLHNK
-322 EKIYDESNTYQKLFG
+322 DRLYDNANPYQKLFG
-337 LGYYDNGKEL
+337 IGYYKDNGKEL

-359 NQGVVGFI
+359 NQGIVGFI
-367 IFFVPYIYVL
+367 IFFAPYIYVL
-377 ISVLRE
+377 ISVIGE
-383 RNCFSF
+383 RKMFSF
-389 RQLMLYLSLFLV
+389 RQLMMYLSLFLV
-401 IVLSLFTGHI
+401 IILSLFTGHI

-421 CFILLSLTKKDKKEL
+421 CFLLLSVVKKERKEL

-454 LVNRIDKDKYKVTI
+454 LVNKIDKDKYRVTI

-490 KVSNNSNKIFR
+490 KVSNNKNKIFR
-501 KVVNLIRR
+501 KVVNLLRR

-537 RLSSL
+537 RISSL

-565 FDTRDIYD
+565 FDTRDIYY
-573 FKTIFFVSNESRH
+573 FKTIFFVSNEACR

-606 NILEIESLSNEK
+606 DVEKIEFLSKEK

-649 VSSLDKVMFWVVGD
+649 VESIDDVVLWVVGD
-663 GPSKDEY
+663 GPSKDDY
-670 IKEVKKLGIED
+670 VKEVKRLKIKD
-681 KVVFVGS
+681 RVVFIGS
-688 KINPYPYI
+688 KINPYPYM

-730 VSDDVIKTGKNYGE
+730 VSDDVIKIGKNYGE
-744 VIPTNDRKMLEQV
+744 VIPFNEKKMIEKV
-757 REILNSKDK
+757 KEILKSKEK
-766 KDISLDLEEIQNMRM
+766 REVSLDIEEIQDKRM
-781 KKLETIFDGGDF
+781 KKLETIFDGGEF

>member
-1 MAKMNE
+1 M
-7 NERKVDLKIGSDS
+7 
-20 VSSFIKK
+20 SSFVKK

-38 SGPIIDFVTGVML
+38 SSPIIDFVTGVML
-51 HIFDISLTLGLVLR
+51 HIFDVSLTLGLVLR
-65 ILFLFFIFYVTTFIY
+65 MLFLLFIFYVTTFIY

-89 GIFIIYLLLFILGLA
+89 GIFVIYLLLFILGLA

-117 NTFRLFYF
+117 NTVRMFYF
-125 PLLLISLFSIRKEI
+125 PLLLLSLFSIRKEL
-139 KISNISL
+139 KITSLSL
-146 VITLCLYLILIFI
+146 VITLCLYLVLIFI
-159 PLALGIG
+159 PLALGVG

-200 IFYESKNIIFKLFIT
+200 IFYESKNVIFKLFIT

-236 SLFVVFIYILYKS
+236 SLCVVFIYILYKAFK
-249 IVDKKYHI
+249 DKKYHV
-257 VTTFTAII
+257 VTTFTAIV
-265 VALSLVVIIVA
+265 VALAIVVIVIA
-276 PRTSFYNNIEVHLN
+276 PRTSFYKNIEVHLD

-302 DKELVD
+302 EERLVD
-308 HFIFSQRLTFLNNK
+308 HFIFSQRLTFLHNK
-322 EKIYDESNTYQKLFG
+322 DRLYDNANPYQKLFG
-337 LGYYDNGKEL
+337 IGYYKDNGKEL

-359 NQGVVGFI
+359 NQGIVGFI
-367 IFFVPYIYVL
+367 IFFAPYIYVL
-377 ISVLRE
+377 ISVIGE
-383 RNCFSF
+383 RKMFSF
-389 RQLMLYLSLFLV
+389 RQLMMYLSLFLV
-401 IVLSLFTGHI
+401 IILSLFTGHI

-421 CFILLSLTKKDKKEL
+421 CFLLLSVVKKERKKL

-454 LVNRIDKDKYKVTI
+454 LVNKIDKDKYRVTI
-468 ILEEKEGELLEKLD
+468 ILEENCGELLEKLD
-482 KSIEVKEF
+482 KSIVVKEF
-490 KVSNNSNKIFR
+490 KVSNNRNKIFR
-501 KVVNLIRR
+501 KVINLLRR

-529 SYSGNKIT
+529 SYSGNKIA
-537 RLSSL
+537 RIASL

-573 FKTIFFVSNESRH
+573 FKTIFFVSNEACR

-606 NILEIESLSNEK
+606 DVEKIESLSKEK

-649 VSSLDKVMFWVVGD
+649 VESFDNVVLWVVGD
-663 GPSKDEY
+663 GPSKDDY
-670 IKEVKKLGIED
+670 VKEVKRLKIED
-681 KVVFVGS
+681 RVVFVGS
-688 KINPYPYI
+688 KINPYPYM

-730 VSDDVIKTGKNYGE
+730 VSDDMIKIGKNYGE
-744 VIPTNDRKMLEQV
+744 VIPFNEKKMIEKV
-757 REILNSKDK
+757 KEILKSKEK
-766 KDISLDLEEIQNMRM
+766 REVSLDIEEIQDKRM
-781 KKLETIFDGGDF
+781 KKLETIFDGGEF

>member
-1 MAKMNE
+1 M
-7 NERKVDLKIGSDS
+7 
-20 VSSFIKK
+20 SSFIKK

-38 SGPIIDFVTGVML
+38 SGPIIDFITGVML

-65 ILFLFFIFYVTTFIY
+65 ILFLFFIFYVATFIY
-80 NKKNNLLYY
+80 KKKSNLVYF
-89 GIFIIYLLLFILGLA
+89 GIFGIYLLLFILGLT
-104 LFKDNPNYFREIQ
+104 LFKENPNYFREIQ

-139 KISNISL
+139 KITTLSL

-159 PLALGIG
+159 PLALGVG

-200 IFYESKNIIFKLFIT
+200 IFYESKNLIFKLFIT
-215 FIYFVVILSVGTKT
+215 FIYLVVILSVGTKT

-249 IVDKKYHI
+249 FIDKKYHV

-265 VALSLVVIIVA
+265 VALGLVLIIVA
-276 PRTSFYNNIEVHLN
+276 PKTSFYKNIEVHLD

-302 DKELVD
+302 DEKLVD

-322 EKIYDESNTYQKLFG
+322 EKLYDEANTYQKIFG

-359 NQGVVGFI
+359 NQGVIGFI

-377 ISVLRE
+377 ISVLQE
-383 RNCFSF
+383 RKAFSF
-389 RQLMLYLSLFLV
+389 RQLMLYLSLFLI

-411 ITAPSVSLIV
+411 ITAPAVSGLV
-421 CFILLSLTKKDKKEL
+421 SFILLSLVKNDKKSL
-436 LFTGVNLNIGG
+436 LFTGVNLKLGG

-454 LVNRIDKDKYKVTI
+454 LVNKIDKNKYQVTI
-468 ILEEKEGELLEKLD
+468 ILEDAKGELLEKLD
-482 KSIEVKEF
+482 KSIKVKEF
-490 KVSNNSNKIFR
+490 KVSNNKNKIIR
-501 KVVNLIRR
+501 KGINILRR
-509 CTYSIFN
+509 CVYALFN
-516 YHTYDFSCCYATY
+516 YHTFDFSCCYATY
-529 SYSGNKIT
+529 SYSGNKISK
-537 RLSSL
+537 LSSI
-542 NNSIYIHSDYSYI
+542 NNSIYVHSDYSYI

-565 FDTRDIYD
+565 FDTRGIYD
-573 FKTIFFVSNESRH
+573 FKTIFFVSLESCR
-586 KFTKIYPGLKDRC
+586 KFTKIYPSLKNRC
-599 LVFNNFI
+599 FVFNNFI
-606 NILEIESLSNEK
+606 NLEEIEALSKEK
-618 ISLTKPR
+618 ISLIKPR

-635 LDDVSKKLGRAFKL
+635 LDDASKKLGRAFKL
-649 VSSLDKVMFWVVGD
+649 VANLDNVVLWVVGD
-663 GPSKDEY
+663 GPSREDY
-670 IKEVKKLGIED
+670 VKEVKKLKIED
-681 KVVFVGS
+681 RVIFVGS
-688 KINPYPYI
+688 KINPYPYM
-696 KRADYL
+696 KKGDYL
-702 ILTSNYEGFPV
+702 ILTSLYEGFPV

-730 VSDDVIKTGKNYGE
+730 VSDDYLKIGKNYGE
-744 VIPTNDRKMLEQV
+744 VIPSNEMKMLEKV
-757 REILNSKDK
+757 KEILNNK
-766 KDISLDLEEIQNMRM
+766 KKTDTFLDLEEIQNVRM
-781 KKLETIFDGGDF
+781 EKLETIFDGGDF